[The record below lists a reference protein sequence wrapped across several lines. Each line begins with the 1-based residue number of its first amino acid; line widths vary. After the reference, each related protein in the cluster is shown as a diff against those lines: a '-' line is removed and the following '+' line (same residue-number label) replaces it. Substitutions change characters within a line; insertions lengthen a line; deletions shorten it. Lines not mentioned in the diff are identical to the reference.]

1 MFKRLSKSR
10 RHSADD
16 VALALSSPT
25 TLDEPPGT
33 STSRDNCPG
42 VNSAALLRVSR
53 TKYSRRSCG
62 DASAVQALLA
72 TKQEQEQDVAEAD
85 YQMVT
90 AVPAF
95 IVEHEPEKQRGSSFG
110 VWGRRMSK
118 KIDSFRRAGSRE
130 TICSISEKPDSV
142 NNNNNCTASNN
153 NISKADKSLPD
164 LKLDAKAEKRI
175 PGTFHRSPSP
185 FKSFFIRM
193 GSTGMLNSAKSNR
206 RSQNIDDRL
215 KTIEKE
221 NLFRSCSTSQL
232 NTSPTYVKGD
242 DPSEGIDL
250 QIASR
255 KDKTVSCDNLA
266 GRQTDDMF
274 DEHIND
280 PTASLYPLGNPS
292 MSSFSP
298 CDFDQSRNESS
309 MRKSSSCDFKEAK
322 KSSFP
327 YAFLRSKLSVLP
339 EERHSTFASKD
350 ERLFKTASEE
360 HFPTLKVEDTYTGTT
375 TLGRRRAR
383 NGNMTRAGSSKCQ
396 EPSGS
401 KSGRNSYA
409 EFRRSSSRCEDRY
422 SLNSSHLERIDD
434 SFQQEDTGCYGSY
447 DSSPMSLRGNSTQ
460 HDNTS
465 QDRVD
470 FTGRMNDSRFSETSS
485 LNVDID
491 MVATL
496 RNHRRNS
503 APSGEQRLS
512 SHYVSSNES
521 GYDSDGPRGES
532 AAASENEGLSLKCTD
547 SSDTSSVVDSELE
560 KPIRSST
567 PSEDQENDTRT
578 RKNSETDAVRAG
590 NPELNDGLDGL
601 RWHQSNSGRMLPS
614 IHQTYDDVAMNSQF
628 PVCGNSLSSHKSLDI
643 SPHRMRLQQD
653 KSRFLSDIIQPPKR
667 VRRCRLVQLHKRDPK
682 ESLGIRLAQQRLGE
696 LRYIVVQ
703 LESDGIAHRD
713 GRLRLGDEIVE
724 VEGKELKTL
733 ESLEEVQMTR
743 AGSSKCQEP
752 SGSKSGRNSYAEFRR
767 SSSRCED
774 RYSLNSSHLERI
786 DDSFQ
791 QEDTGCYGSYDSSP
805 MSLRGNS
812 TQHDNTSQDRV
823 DFTGRMN
830 DSRFSETSSLNV
842 DIDMVATLR
851 NHRRNSAP
859 SGEQRLSS
867 HYVSSNESG
876 YDSDGPRGES
886 AAASEN
892 EGLSLKCTDSSDTS
906 SVVDS
911 ELEKPIRSST
921 PSEDQENDTR
931 TRKNSETDAVRA
943 GNPELNDGLDGL
955 RWHQSNSGRML
966 PSIHQTYDDV
976 AMNSQFPVCGNSLSS
991 HKSLDISPHRM
1002 RLQQDKS
1009 RFLSDIIQPP
1019 KRVRRCRLVQL
1030 HKRDPK
1036 ESLGIRLAQQRLGEL
1051 RYIVVQLESDGI
1063 AHRDGRLRLG
1073 DEIVEVEGK
1082 ELKTLESLEEVQD
1095 FLRSFTGN
1103 KIRLMTAYE
1112 ETVPQVYVSPPTLPG
1127 EYEYLENAKNLS
1139 NLSLIDSESKQ
1150 LEQSGN
1156 KVNDG
1161 VQSKRP
1167 DFLPLSCL
1175 SKERKGAESNL
1186 ESTTEP
1192 QHYLTRHIAK
1202 FEKGYGKPS
1211 LGFSV
1216 VGGRDSPRGEMG
1228 IFVRRVF
1235 PGGQADVSK
1244 SLFQGDEIVSLNGKV
1259 LRGYTHQEVIE
1270 LFKAVREGPVELEI
1284 TRRHRYPKN
1293 QQKSAPC

>member
-16 VALALSSPT
+16 VALSLSSPT

-33 STSRDNCPG
+33 STPRDNCQGIGP
-42 VNSAALLRVSR
+42 AALLRVSR
-53 TKYSRRSCG
+53 TKYTRRSCG
-62 DASAVQALLA
+62 DASAMQALLT

-130 TICSISEKPDSV
+130 TICSISERSDNG
-142 NNNNNCTASNN
+142 NNNNNNTTTSNN
-153 NISKADKSLPD
+153 NNLTPKMDKSLPD
-164 LKLDAKAEKRI
+164 LKSDSKLEKRT

-206 RSQNIDDRL
+206 RSQNVDDRL
-215 KTIEKE
+215 KSSEKE

-250 QIASR
+250 QISSR
-255 KDKTVSCDNLA
+255 KDKTVSCDDLA
-266 GRQTDDMF
+266 RQSDDVF
-274 DEHIND
+274 DDHIND
-280 PTASLYPLGNPS
+280 VSATLYPLVGPS
-292 MSSFSP
+292 MTSFSS
-298 CDFDQSRNESS
+298 CDFGQSRNESP
-309 MRKSSSCDFKEAK
+309 MRKSSSCDFKESK

-339 EERHSTFASKD
+339 EERHSTFTSKD

-360 HFPTLKVEDTYTGTT
+360 HFPTLKIEDSYTGTT
-375 TLGRRRAR
+375 TLGRRRTR
-383 NGNMTRAGSSKCQ
+383 NNNLGRGSTGKCQ
-396 EPSGS
+396 EPTTS

-409 EFRRSSSRCEDRY
+409 EFRKNSNRCEQDRY
-422 SLNSSHLERIDD
+422 SLNPSHLERIDD
-434 SFQQEDTGCYGSY
+434 NFQQEDNGCYSSY
-447 DSSPMSLRGNSTQ
+447 DSSPMSLRGNCTV
-460 HDNTS
+460 HHVDVS

-470 FTGRMNDSRFSETSS
+470 FPGRMNESRFSETSS
-485 LNVDID
+485 LNVDLD

-567 PSEDQENDTRT
+567 PSECQDHENQEPRT
-578 RKNSETDAVRAG
+578 RENSDTDAVRAG
-590 NPELNDGLDGL
+590 NSELNDGIDGL

-614 IHQTYDDVAMNSQF
+614 IHQTYDDAAMNSQF
-628 PVCGNSLSSHKSLDI
+628 PVCGNGLSSLQCSPKPMGI
-643 SPHRMRLQQD
+643 SAHRMRLQQD
-653 KSRFLSDIIQPPKR
+653 KTRFLSDIIQPPKR

-724 VEGKELKTL
+724 VEGKELRTL
-733 ESLEEVQMTR
+733 ET
-743 AGSSKCQEP
+743 
-752 SGSKSGRNSYAEFRR
+752 
-767 SSSRCED
+767 
-774 RYSLNSSHLERI
+774 
-786 DDSFQ
+786 
-791 QEDTGCYGSYDSSP
+791 
-805 MSLRGNS
+805 
-812 TQHDNTSQDRV
+812 
-823 DFTGRMN
+823 
-830 DSRFSETSSLNV
+830 
-842 DIDMVATLR
+842 
-851 NHRRNSAP
+851 
-859 SGEQRLSS
+859 
-867 HYVSSNESG
+867 
-876 YDSDGPRGES
+876 
-886 AAASEN
+886 
-892 EGLSLKCTDSSDTS
+892 
-906 SVVDS
+906 
-911 ELEKPIRSST
+911 
-921 PSEDQENDTR
+921 
-931 TRKNSETDAVRA
+931 
-943 GNPELNDGLDGL
+943 
-955 RWHQSNSGRML
+955 
-966 PSIHQTYDDV
+966 
-976 AMNSQFPVCGNSLSS
+976 
-991 HKSLDISPHRM
+991 
-1002 RLQQDKS
+1002 
-1009 RFLSDIIQPP
+1009 
-1019 KRVRRCRLVQL
+1019 
-1030 HKRDPK
+1030 
-1036 ESLGIRLAQQRLGEL
+1036 
-1051 RYIVVQLESDGI
+1051 
-1063 AHRDGRLRLG
+1063 
-1073 DEIVEVEGK
+1073 
-1082 ELKTLESLEEVQD
+1082 LEEVQD
-1095 FLRSFTGN
+1095 FLKSFTDN
-1103 KIRLMTAYE
+1103 KIRLITAYE
-1112 ETVPQVYVSPPTLPG
+1112 ETVPQVYVSPPALPG

-1139 NLSLIDSESKQ
+1139 NLSLIDGQTQQGVQ
-1150 LEQSGN
+1150 LEKSSKSTEESIQST
-1156 KVNDG
+1156 
-1161 VQSKRP
+1161 KRP

-1175 SKERKGAESNL
+1175 SKERKSAESSL
-1186 ESTTEP
+1186 ESATE
-1192 QHYLTRHIAK
+1192 QQQYLTRHVAK

-1228 IFVRRVF
+1228 IYVRRVF

-1244 SLFQGDEIVSLNGKV
+1244 SLFQGDEILSLNGKV

-1284 TRRHRYPKN
+1284 TRRHRYPKTI
-1293 QQKSAPC
+1293 QKSAPC

>member
-16 VALALSSPT
+16 VALSLSSPT

-33 STSRDNCPG
+33 STSRDNCPTIA
-42 VNSAALLRVSR
+42 SAALLRVSR

-62 DASAVQALLA
+62 DTSAVQALLSS
-72 TKQEQEQDVAEAD
+72 KQEQEQDVVEAD

-130 TICSISEKPDSV
+130 TICSISEKPDSTNNNN

-153 NISKADKSLPD
+153 NIAQKQDKTLPD
-164 LKLDAKAEKRI
+164 FKLDSKSEKRI

-193 GSTGMLNSAKSNR
+193 GSTGMLNSARSNR

-215 KTIEKE
+215 KTNEKE

-250 QIASR
+250 QISSR

-266 GRQTDDMF
+266 GRQNDDMF
-274 DEHIND
+274 DEHND
-280 PTASLYPLGNPS
+280 PASLYTLGSPS
-292 MSSFSP
+292 MTSFSP
-298 CDFDQSRNESS
+298 CDFDQSRTESA

-360 HFPTLKVEDTYTGTT
+360 HFPTLKVEDAYTGTT

-383 NGNMTRAGSSKCQ
+383 NGNLTRVSSSKCQ
-396 EPSGS
+396 EASSS
-401 KSGRNSYA
+401 KSSRNSYA

-422 SLNSSHLERIDD
+422 SLNSSHLERIEDN
-434 SFQQEDTGCYGSY
+434 FQQEDAGCYGSY
-447 DSSPMSLRGNSTQ
+447 DSSPMSRQ
-460 HDNTS
+460 QDNTS

-470 FTGRMNDSRFSETSS
+470 FAGRMNDPRFSETSS

-567 PSEDQENDTRT
+567 PSECHEQENDTST
-578 RKNSETDAVRAG
+578 RKNSEDGRAG
-590 NPELNDGLDGL
+590 SSELNDGIDGL

-628 PVCGNSLSSHKSLDI
+628 PVCGNGLQSSHKTLDI

-733 ESLEEVQMTR
+733 ESLEEVQ
-743 AGSSKCQEP
+743 E
-752 SGSKSGRNSYAEFRR
+752 
-767 SSSRCED
+767 
-774 RYSLNSSHLERI
+774 
-786 DDSFQ
+786 
-791 QEDTGCYGSYDSSP
+791 
-805 MSLRGNS
+805 
-812 TQHDNTSQDRV
+812 
-823 DFTGRMN
+823 
-830 DSRFSETSSLNV
+830 
-842 DIDMVATLR
+842 
-851 NHRRNSAP
+851 
-859 SGEQRLSS
+859 
-867 HYVSSNESG
+867 
-876 YDSDGPRGES
+876 
-886 AAASEN
+886 
-892 EGLSLKCTDSSDTS
+892 
-906 SVVDS
+906 
-911 ELEKPIRSST
+911 
-921 PSEDQENDTR
+921 
-931 TRKNSETDAVRA
+931 
-943 GNPELNDGLDGL
+943 
-955 RWHQSNSGRML
+955 
-966 PSIHQTYDDV
+966 
-976 AMNSQFPVCGNSLSS
+976 
-991 HKSLDISPHRM
+991 
-1002 RLQQDKS
+1002 
-1009 RFLSDIIQPP
+1009 
-1019 KRVRRCRLVQL
+1019 
-1030 HKRDPK
+1030 
-1036 ESLGIRLAQQRLGEL
+1036 
-1051 RYIVVQLESDGI
+1051 
-1063 AHRDGRLRLG
+1063 
-1073 DEIVEVEGK
+1073 
-1082 ELKTLESLEEVQD
+1082 

-1103 KIRLMTAYE
+1103 KIHLMTAYE

-1139 NLSLIDSESKQ
+1139 NLSLIDGETKQ
-1150 LEQSGN
+1150 VLEQSTA
-1156 KVNDG
+1156 KSSNDG
-1161 VQSKRP
+1161 NQSTKRP

-1175 SKERKGAESNL
+1175 SKERKGTESNL
-1186 ESTTEP
+1186 ESSTES

-1244 SLFQGDEIVSLNGKV
+1244 SLFQGDEILSLNGKV

-1293 QQKSAPC
+1293 PQKSAPC

>member
-16 VALALSSPT
+16 VALSLSSPT

-33 STSRDNCPG
+33 STPRDNCQSISP
-42 VNSAALLRVSR
+42 AALLRVSR
-53 TKYSRRSCG
+53 TKYTRRSCG
-62 DASAVQALLA
+62 DASAMQALLA
-72 TKQEQEQDVAEAD
+72 TKQEQEQDHAEAD

-95 IVEHEPEKQRGSSFG
+95 IVEHEPEKQRGSSLG

-130 TICSISEKPDSV
+130 TICSISERSDTS
-142 NNNNNCTASNN
+142 NNNNCTATSNN
-153 NISKADKSLPD
+153 NISTKMEKSLPD
-164 LKLDAKAEKRI
+164 LKLDSKLEKRI
-175 PGTFHRSPSP
+175 SGTFHRSPSP

-193 GSTGMLNSAKSNR
+193 GSTGMLNSARNNR
-206 RSQNIDDRL
+206 RSQNVEDRL
-215 KTIEKE
+215 KTTEKE

-250 QIASR
+250 QISSR

-266 GRQTDDMF
+266 GRQNDDAF
-274 DEHIND
+274 GESIND
-280 PTASLYPLGNPS
+280 ATTSLYPLGSPS
-292 MSSFSP
+292 MTSFSP
-298 CDFDQSRNESS
+298 CDFGQSRNESP

-360 HFPTLKVEDTYTGTT
+360 HFPALKIEDTYTGTT
-375 TLGRRRAR
+375 TLGRRRTR
-383 NGNMTRAGSSKCQ
+383 NGNLVRGSGNKSQ
-396 EPSGS
+396 EPSTL

-409 EFRRSSSRCEDRY
+409 EFRKNASRCEDRY
-422 SLNSSHLERIDD
+422 SLNPGHLERIDD
-434 SFQQEDTGCYGSY
+434 NFQQEDTGCYSSY
-447 DSSPMSLRGNSTQ
+447 DSSPMSLRGNSNTQ
-460 HDNTS
+460 HPEAG

-470 FTGRMNDSRFSETSS
+470 FSGRINESRFSETSS
-485 LNVDID
+485 LNVDLD

-567 PSEDQENDTRT
+567 PSECQEQENSNDSGRT
-578 RKNSETDAVRAG
+578 RKNSEIEAVVRGG
-590 NPELNDGLDGL
+590 NSELNDGIDGL
-601 RWHQSNSGRMLPS
+601 RWHQSNSGRLLPS
-614 IHQTYDDVAMNSQF
+614 IHQTYDDTAMNSQF
-628 PVCGNSLSSHKSLDI
+628 PVCGNGLNALQSSPKSLDI
-643 SPHRMRLQQD
+643 SPHRIRLQQD

-724 VEGKELKTL
+724 VEGKELRTL
-733 ESLEEVQMTR
+733 ESLEEVQ
-743 AGSSKCQEP
+743 E
-752 SGSKSGRNSYAEFRR
+752 
-767 SSSRCED
+767 
-774 RYSLNSSHLERI
+774 
-786 DDSFQ
+786 
-791 QEDTGCYGSYDSSP
+791 
-805 MSLRGNS
+805 
-812 TQHDNTSQDRV
+812 
-823 DFTGRMN
+823 
-830 DSRFSETSSLNV
+830 
-842 DIDMVATLR
+842 
-851 NHRRNSAP
+851 
-859 SGEQRLSS
+859 
-867 HYVSSNESG
+867 
-876 YDSDGPRGES
+876 
-886 AAASEN
+886 
-892 EGLSLKCTDSSDTS
+892 
-906 SVVDS
+906 
-911 ELEKPIRSST
+911 
-921 PSEDQENDTR
+921 
-931 TRKNSETDAVRA
+931 
-943 GNPELNDGLDGL
+943 
-955 RWHQSNSGRML
+955 
-966 PSIHQTYDDV
+966 
-976 AMNSQFPVCGNSLSS
+976 
-991 HKSLDISPHRM
+991 
-1002 RLQQDKS
+1002 
-1009 RFLSDIIQPP
+1009 
-1019 KRVRRCRLVQL
+1019 
-1030 HKRDPK
+1030 
-1036 ESLGIRLAQQRLGEL
+1036 
-1051 RYIVVQLESDGI
+1051 
-1063 AHRDGRLRLG
+1063 
-1073 DEIVEVEGK
+1073 
-1082 ELKTLESLEEVQD
+1082 

-1112 ETVPQVYVSPPTLPG
+1112 ETVPQVYVSPPALPG

-1139 NLSLIDSESKQ
+1139 NLSLIDSETKQNTQ
-1150 LEQSGN
+1150 LEQSSN
-1156 KVNDG
+1156 KPTADDN
-1161 VQSKRP
+1161 VQSTKRP

-1175 SKERKGAESNL
+1175 PKERKSAENSL
-1186 ESTTEP
+1186 ESSTEP

-1244 SLFQGDEIVSLNGKV
+1244 SLFQGIVEWSIVGSVPFLLELKAEVPEKYAKIRAMLRRRRRGRICPPEV
-1259 LRGYTHQEVIE
+1259 LFRFNIE
-1270 LFKAVREGPVELEI
+1270 RPADGRAAAYDVLGF
-1284 TRRHRYPKN
+1284 
-1293 QQKSAPC
+1293 